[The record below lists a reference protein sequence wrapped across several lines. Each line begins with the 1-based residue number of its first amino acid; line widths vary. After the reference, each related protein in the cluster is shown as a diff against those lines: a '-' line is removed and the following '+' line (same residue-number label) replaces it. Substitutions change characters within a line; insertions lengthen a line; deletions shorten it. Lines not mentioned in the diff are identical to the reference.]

1 MILGFVLFR
10 FGSKTVEQNGEKLR
24 DWRKNIEK
32 GKEEK
37 AEKEEKGEKEEL
49 LDKKSSEDISDTNK
63 KDGLQEIKLDIE
75 KVN

>member
-63 KDGLQEIKLDIE
+63 KDGLQEIKLDIG